1 MKNRFYTLFLLFAL
15 PVFCFAQDIAALQK
29 EAEQLELT
37 SDEAAFKKYQEI
49 LHIQPVNLVA
59 ICKSSELCSAI
70 GHKQTVKSLKIDYFK
85 TARRYAAI
93 ALKLSPANS
102 DANFVMAIAMGRLAL
117 VLGGREKIEAVND
130 IKKYS
135 ELAIKYNPSN
145 YKPYHVLG
153 RWHYEVSNLGGLER
167 TAARLF
173 YGGLPPASLKEAI
186 YNYEKSM
193 SLSPDAMVNYTE
205 LAKCYIRNNEKE
217 KAIALLN
224 KLMSM
229 PDKIPADLRVK
240 EEGKK
245 LMKELNRIE

>member
-1 MKNRFYTLFLLFAL
+1 VKNLFYTLFLLLAI
-15 PVFCFAQDIAALQK
+15 PVLCFAQDITALQK

-49 LHIQPVNLVA
+49 LHIQPVNLLA

-70 GHKQTVKSLKIDYFK
+70 GHKQTAKSLRIDYFK
-85 TARRYAAI
+85 TARRYAEI
-93 ALKLSPANS
+93 ALKLSPTS
-102 DANFVMAIAMGRLAL
+102 SEANFVMAIAMGRMAL
-117 VLGGREKIEAVND
+117 MLGGREKIEAVND

-135 ELAIKYNPSN
+135 ELSIKYNPSN
-145 YKPYHVLG
+145 FKPYHVLG

-167 TAARLF
+167 AAARLF

-193 SLSPDAMVNYTE
+193 SLSPDALVNYTE
-205 LAKCYIRNNEKE
+205 LAKCYMRNNQKQ
-217 KAIALLN
+217 KAIALLQ
-224 KLMSM
+224 KLMLM
-229 PDKIPADLRVK
+229 TDKTPADVRVK

-245 LMKELNRIE
+245 LMKERN

>member
-1 MKNRFYTLFLLFAL
+1 LIFAL
-15 PVFCFAQDIAALQK
+15 PLFCVAQDIAAIQR

-49 LHIQPVNLVA
+49 LHIQPVNLLA

-70 GHKQTVKSLKIDYFK
+70 GHKQTLKSLKIDYFK
-85 TARRYAAI
+85 TARRFAEI
-93 ALKLSPANS
+93 ALKLSPTS
-102 DANFVMAIAMGRLAL
+102 SEANFVMAIAMGRMAL

-135 ELAIKYNPSN
+135 ELAIKYDPSN
-145 YKPYHVLG
+145 FKPYHVLG

-173 YGGLPPASLKEAI
+173 YGGLPPASLKDAI
-186 YNYEKSM
+186 DNYEKSM
-193 SLSPDAMVNYTE
+193 SLRPDAMVNYTE
-205 LAKCYIRNNEKE
+205 LAKCYIRNKQKD

-224 KLMSM
+224 KLMAM
-229 PDKIPADLRVK
+229 TEKTPADVRVK
-240 EEGKK
+240 DEGKR
-245 LMKELNRIE
+245 LIKELN